1 MTDLSAVME
10 STSTSKRANCMDS
23 ELLPMAAL
31 AACNVLLMLLLLNI
45 AGSLRRTQR
54 RQREL
59 IHTVRQDLNA
69 LCSGASGVGLR
80 LDRMDQ
86 RLRRLFER
94 QDQLE
99 MREPDMRSY
108 DRAIKLLRRG
118 KTVDEVMSICVL
130 KRVEVELLA
139 QLHGTDSVRPDAPSG
154 GTSHT
159 RAA

>member
-1 MTDLSAVME
+1 
-10 STSTSKRANCMDS
+10 MDNEIIS
-23 ELLPMAAL
+23 MAAL
-31 AACNVLLMLLLLNI
+31 AACNVLLIMLVLSI
-45 AGSLRRTQR
+45 AGSVRREQR
-54 RQREL
+54 RQREV

-80 LDRMDQ
+80 LDRIDQ

-99 MREPDMRSY
+99 MREPDTRSY

-118 KTVDEVMSICVL
+118 KGVEEVMSICVL
-130 KRVEVELLA
+130 KRAEVELLA
-139 QLHGTDSVRPDAPSG
+139 QLHGADSARPDVPSG
-154 GTSHT
+154 DASHT